1 MNLKEATLRAA
12 VIKLL
17 MEKLTAADKVGRI
30 EGLELFLEARD
41 SHGLKSTEVRLEDGT
56 LVANATLPQ
65 PKDSI
70 EFDDAAFLA
79 YVEVERPDEVVK
91 TVNPAFATAIKRHL
105 AIEGDQVVDTRTG
118 EVVEWARVRPAGQPK
133 NFTITF
139 TRDGRDA
146 IAEAWQKSPESVLE
160 FLAPPE
166 LPAAADEDDDMD
178 LGALLE
184 QRAHLREA
192 S

>member
-30 EGLELFLEARD
+30 EGLGLFLEARD

-70 EFDDAAFLA
+70 EFVDDAFLA
-79 YVEVERPDEVVK
+79 YVEAERPDEIVK
-91 TVNPAFATAIKRHL
+91 LVNPAFSTAIKRHL
-105 AIEGDQVVDTRTG
+105 TVEGDAVVDTRTG

-146 IAEAWQKSPESVLE
+146 IAQAWQDAPETVLE

-166 LPAAADEDDDMD
+166 LVAPADEDNDMD
-178 LGALLE
+178 LAALLE
-184 QRAHLREA
+184 QRAGMREA